1 MHLYTYDL
9 YLKDLPRKLNFLDE
23 IEKKK
28 LNPKITKRIFLE
40 KRKKIKL
47 FLDNA
52 FTNKLSTKKLLILD
66 DDLRACR
73 KKYKKE
79 FYEKWEKAMKFYI
92 DGRWRDA
99 KAFFEKTRDYLPR
112 RDDLDEGDGPSIN
125 ILNYMSKFD
134 YRAP

>member
-9 YLKDLPRKLNFLDE
+9 YLPDLPRKLNFLDE
-23 IEKKK
+23 VEKKK

-40 KRKKIKL
+40 KRKKIQL
-47 FLDNA
+47 FLDSA
-52 FTNKLSTKKLLILD
+52 FATKLSTKKLLILD

-79 FYEKWEKAMKFYI
+79 FFDNWEHGIQAYV

-99 KAFFEKTRDYLPR
+99 KKCFEITRDFLP
-112 RDDLDEGDGPSIN
+112 
-125 ILNYMSKFD
+125 
-134 YRAP
+134 

>member
-9 YLKDLPRKLNFLDE
+9 YIEDLPRKLNFLDE
-23 IEKKK
+23 IEKKN
-28 LNPKITKRIFLE
+28 LNPKIIKRIFLE

-66 DDLRACR
+66 EDLRACR

-79 FYEKWEKAMKFYI
+79 FY
-92 DGRWRDA
+92 
-99 KAFFEKTRDYLPR
+99 
-112 RDDLDEGDGPSIN
+112 
-125 ILNYMSKFD
+125 
-134 YRAP
+134 